1 MLREWAGQKEEGK
14 AEYMIGQLYKYYIDH
29 VEKLPEEYGKM
40 LKSGEASVERV
51 VCDFIAGMTD
61 RYAVATYQSLTI
73 PRTWSVL

>member
-1 MLREWAGQKEEGK
+1 
-14 AEYMIGQLYKYYIDH
+14 